1 MSSSFDIIEPFVIP
15 IKILAIIMWH
25 GHMARKFE
33 RLCKSPLVIILR
45 LSLPEPRF
53 KNVLQQ
59 INGQA
64 DFKGLL
70 KMEQI

>member
-1 MSSSFDIIEPFVIP
+1 
-15 IKILAIIMWH
+15 
-25 GHMARKFE
+25 MARKFE

-59 INGQA
+59 INCQA

-70 KMEQI
+70 KMEKSDN